1 MKFVTALTLLV
12 VVLASKKRCSREKMS
27 TLADCADGARPS
39 KSLDGCPTC
48 LPKAFDK
55 KKCSGVKCMKPS
67 TCASG
72 VQPARKP
79 DGCCITCTPAK
90 IPKCTKEQKTA
101 CQASIDSLI
110 VCSAAD
116 DPKSSFNVD
125 TCCMTC
131 KRPARADANK
141 KCTKDDFKTC
151 MDTAPEC
158 GAEEEPLREKGQ
170 CCVSCR
176 RPARDSPLRE
186 VGKCG
191 NVPQCAANESP
202 VRVKDDTGAFACP
215 TCKPPRP
222 VCSPACTTGQICA
235 RSKDAITQSCK
246 AKKRMKLKLKAKVGD
261 AATKAFFASAT
272 PDEMKATLQEVVN
285 RYCDK
290 EENAEKCDKYQD
302 TVNDGMELSITS
314 TGADEVQV
322 QVDIPDIAVV
332 DSRRLADDASSL
344 LAGALTDPD
353 ATGSITMTDESG
365 SQPANGAQSL
375 SVSSA
380 LLAFTAV
387 ASVLVL

>member
-1 MKFVTALTLLV
+1 
-12 VVLASKKRCSREKMS
+12 
-27 TLADCADGARPS
+27 
-39 KSLDGCPTC
+39 
-48 LPKAFDK
+48 
-55 KKCSGVKCMKPS
+55 
-67 TCASG
+67 
-72 VQPARKP
+72 
-79 DGCCITCTPAK
+79 
-90 IPKCTKEQKTA
+90 
-101 CQASIDSLI
+101 
-110 VCSAAD
+110 
-116 DPKSSFNVD
+116 
-125 TCCMTC
+125 
-131 KRPARADANK
+131 
-141 KCTKDDFKTC
+141 
-151 MDTAPEC
+151 
-158 GAEEEPLREKGQ
+158 
-170 CCVSCR
+170 
-176 RPARDSPLRE
+176 
-186 VGKCG
+186 
-191 NVPQCAANESP
+191 
-202 VRVKDDTGAFACP
+202 
-215 TCKPPRP
+215 
-222 VCSPACTTGQICA
+222 
-235 RSKDAITQSCK
+235 
-246 AKKRMKLKLKAKVGD
+246 MKLKLKAKVGD